1 MLKRDMIYILLLV
14 IIILLQFMI
23 LNELVVWNQQWT
35 DAISSIARQI
45 DILNSKMSMLITEP

>member
-1 MLKRDMIYILLLV
+1 MPKRDMIYILLLV

-23 LNELVVWNQQWT
+23 LNELAVWNQQWT
-35 DAISSIARQI
+35 DAISGIARQI